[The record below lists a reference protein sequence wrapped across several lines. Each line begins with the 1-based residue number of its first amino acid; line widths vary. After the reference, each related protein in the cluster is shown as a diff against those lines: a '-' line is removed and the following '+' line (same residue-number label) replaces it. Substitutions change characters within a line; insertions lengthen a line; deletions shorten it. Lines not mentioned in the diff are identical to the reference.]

1 MSTDM
6 SNPSD
11 LRQLVADGYNVLAQ
25 PYLDWS
31 KGPSGGGN
39 GGNDTPL
46 EQHFDQFLALLSAKS
61 DEVQELKVLEIGCG
75 AGIPWTSRV
84 SKGLDE
90 AGTLT
95 ATDISHSQIE
105 LAKKYL
111 LQSDPP
117 HSNVTLLL
125 RDAMELEFDQCQFDA
140 VYAIFSLIHLPQ
152 NDQKTILKRIA
163 SWLKPDGLMFMNFS
177 GELESSEHAGTWLN
191 GKTTM
196 YWSTLGLSNYDQ
208 ILEEVGLSVITRDV
222 TCVVEDGREIPFVF
236 YILKKL

>member
-1 MSTDM
+1 MAVNT

-31 KGPSGGGN
+31 KGPDGGGN

-46 EQHFDQFLALLSAKS
+46 ERHFDQFLSLLSSKR
-61 DEVQELKVLEIGCG
+61 DETQEMQVLEIGCG

-84 SKGLDE
+84 SKAL
-90 AGTLT
+90 AGNLT

-105 LAKKYL
+105 LAKTHL
-111 LQSDPP
+111 LQCDPP

-125 RDAMELEFDQCQFDA
+125 RDAMELQFDPNQLDA

-152 NDQKTILKRIA
+152 QDQKTILKRIA
-163 SWLKPDGLMFMNFS
+163 TWLKPDGLMFMNFS
-177 GELESSEHAGTWLN
+177 GQLESSDDAEVWLD
-191 GKTTM
+191 GKTKM
-196 YWSTLGLSNYDQ
+196 YWSSLGLLSYDQ
-208 ILEEVGLSVITRDV
+208 ALEEVGLSVITRDV
-222 TCVVEDGREIPFVF
+222 ATVVEDGREIPFVF
-236 YILKKL
+236 YIVRKR

>member
-25 PYLDWS
+25 PYLNWS
-31 KGPSGGGN
+31 KSPSGGGN

-46 EQHFDQFLALLSAKS
+46 EQHFDQFLALLSPKS
-61 DEVQELKVLEIGCG
+61 DEIQELKMLEIGCG

-84 SKGLDE
+84 SKALDE
-90 AGTLT
+90 NGTLT

-125 RDAMELEFDQCQFDA
+125 RDAMELEFDPCQFDA
-140 VYAIFSLIHLPQ
+140 

-163 SWLKPDGLMFMNFS
+163 GWLKPDGLMFMNFS
-177 GELESSEHAGTWLN
+177 GELESSEHAGIWLN